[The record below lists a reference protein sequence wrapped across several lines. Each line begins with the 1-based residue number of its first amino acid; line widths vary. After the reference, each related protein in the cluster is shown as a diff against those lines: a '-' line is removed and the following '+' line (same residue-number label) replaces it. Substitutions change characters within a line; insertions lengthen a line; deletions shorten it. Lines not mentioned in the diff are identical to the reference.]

1 MKSIIPISKPSITEK
16 EISYV
21 TDAIKNG
28 WGSSCYDYIYRFQ
41 DKFKNYLKSKF
52 CIATSSCTGAMH
64 LALLSIGITD
74 GDEVICP
81 DITWIASVSPI
92 TYLNATPIFVDVD
105 KKNWCIDPDRIEKAI
120 TNKTKAI
127 IAVHLYG
134 NVCDMDRI
142 MNIAKRH
149 NLYVIEDAA
158 EGLGSVYKGKKCG
171 SIGDIGV
178 FSFHGTKTMTTGEGG
193 ALVTNNEFIF
203 KNASVLNE
211 HGRDSN
217 LNKTFWM
224 EKIGYKYKI
233 SNLQAALGFAQLER
247 IDELVSRKR
256 EIFFNYQNLLKNVD
270 DIEMNY
276 EDEFMINSFWMPTIL
291 IGENYNFNREHLFN
305 SFKENNIDSRPFFFP
320 LSSLPMFKKKN
331 NINSYQIYNR
341 AFNLP
346 SFHDIT
352 NEQQKNVIDVL
363 ISFLNK

>member
-21 TDAIKNG
+21 TDAIENG
-28 WGSSCYDYIYRFQ
+28 WGSSCYNYIYSFQ
-41 DKFKNYLKSKF
+41 DAFKSYLNSKF
-52 CIATSSCTGAMH
+52 CIATSSCTGAIH
-64 LALLSIGITD
+64 LALLSIGISE

-92 TYLNATPIFVDVD
+92 TYLNAKPIFVDIN
-105 KKNWCIDPDRIEKAI
+105 KKDWCIDPDKIEEAI
-120 TNKTKAI
+120 TSNTKAI
-127 IAVHLYG
+127 IVVHLYG
-134 NVCDMDRI
+134 NVCDMDKI
-142 MNIAKRH
+142 MTIAKKY

-158 EGLGSVYKGKKCG
+158 EALGSVYKGKKCG

-193 ALVTNNEFIF
+193 ALVTNNDILF
-203 KNASVLNE
+203 KNASVLND

-224 EKIGYKYKI
+224 DKIGYKYKI
-233 SNLQAALGFAQLER
+233 SNLQAALGLAQVER

-256 EIFFNYQNLLKNVD
+256 EIFFNYKKLLENLD
-270 DIEMNY
+270 DVEMNY
-276 EDEFMINSFWMPTIL
+276 EDEFIINSFWMPTIL
-291 IGENYNFNREHLFN
+291 IGENFNFCRDKLFD
-305 SFKENNIDSRPFFFP
+305 SFKDNNIDSRPFFFP
-320 LSSLPMFKKKN
+320 LSSLPMFKKKEN
-331 NINSYQIYNR
+331 NISYKIYNR
-341 AFNLP
+341 AFHLP

-352 NEQQKNVIDVL
+352 NEQQKKVIDVL